1 MGFLTPSHH
10 PKPLS
15 ASEVTSQNV
24 VNGRTSAT
32 AMLSGGMVGNTEANG
47 PASSADI
54 ALWKKR
60 REAAL
65 ARGED
70 PQQWRKDREAK
81 KEARKAKVKSFLSIG
96 SRGSDSTSVVT
107 ETKKPL
113 IDEEDDG
120 VIR

>member
-1 MGFLTPSHH
+1 MGFLTRSHH
-10 PKPLS
+10 PIPLPT
-15 ASEVTSQNV
+15 SEVTSQNV

-32 AMLSGGMVGNTEANG
+32 AMSMGSAGGNTEANG

-70 PQQWRKDREAK
+70 PDQWQKDREAK
-81 KEARKAKVKSFLSIG
+81 KEARRAKVKSFFNIG
-96 SRGSDSTSVVT
+96 PRGSNTTSVMT
-107 ETKKPL
+107 DTQKPF
-113 IDEEDDG
+113 IDDRDDG

>member
-1 MGFLTPSHH
+1 MF
-10 PKPLS
+10 
-15 ASEVTSQNV
+15 
-24 VNGRTSAT
+24 NGRTSAT
-32 AMLSGGMVGNTEANG
+32 AMLSGGLSGGLVGNIESNG

-70 PQQWRKDREAK
+70 PEQWRKDREAK
-81 KEARKAKVKSFLSIG
+81 KKARKAKVKSFFNFG
-96 SRGSDSTSVVT
+96 SRESDTASVMT
-107 ETKKPL
+107 ETQKPL
-113 IDEEDDG
+113 IDDGDG